1 MKLASRT
8 RPGSVERRWNGRWSS
23 LQIAIAGGTVTL
35 MILGSVF
42 AAIALTPASD
52 SSPDAAAG
60 RQLSAI
66 ARTVAGG
73 LEDAANASEEP
84 GNAETGKVAAGAQA
98 AFTIVCP
105 SSLKPDGDYDGTAT
119 CQVKS
124 SPGFSAPVELSCSG
138 SSGTTECKTIPASV
152 TPAANGSASFQV
164 GVNTNQR
171 SKKYTIEVVGRSGEV
186 RAGSNLS
193 LSLDHLDPAN
203 APPDYNLN
211 CPHLGYN
218 DPLVVAAG
226 TSTQMECSLVSWGG
240 YTGPVTLACTPSGS
254 LSCRFEGS
262 PVTLVP
268 NGTTVVKLS
277 VTVPADA
284 QPGRSQLGVKGST
297 PGAPSARD
305 CCGYSVMVE
314 VPMHTNWFPPVPPP
328 VAGML
333 MVCPFSGMTF
343 GPGEAF
349 TQRCFV
355 IETGGF
361 AGQVALSL
369 QGDTAGISVAPS
381 VTISGAPP
389 SAMGFPVEIR
399 FDPSLIAPG
408 AHSMTLLGSS
418 GTVTQS
424 SVISYTA
431 TG

>member
-8 RPGSVERRWNGRWSS
+8 RPGSIERLWKGRWSG

-42 AAIALTPASD
+42 AAIALTPASG
-52 SSPDAAAG
+52 SSPGPAAG
-60 RQLSAI
+60 RQLNAI
-66 ARTVAGG
+66 ARTVASS
-73 LEDAANASEEP
+73 LEDVPDASEES
-84 GNAETGKVAAGAQA
+84 GNAETGKVTTGAQA
-98 AFTIVCP
+98 GFTIVCP
-105 SSLKPDGDYDGTAT
+105 SSLKPDGDYDGITT

-138 SSGTTECKTIPASV
+138 SAGTTECKTIPASV
-152 TPAANGSASFQV
+152 TPAADGSASFQV

-171 SKKYTIEVVGRSGEV
+171 SKKYTIEVVGRSGDL
-186 RAGSNLS
+186 RAGSKLS
-193 LSLDHLDPAN
+193 LGLGHLDPAN

-211 CPHLGYN
+211 CAHLGYN

-226 TSTQMECSLVSWGG
+226 ASAQIECNLVSWGG
-240 YTGPVTLACTPSGS
+240 YTGPVTLLCTPSGS

-277 VTVPADA
+277 VAVPADA
-284 QPGRSQLGVKGST
+284 QPGRSQLEVKGRA

-305 CCGYSVMVE
+305 CCGYSVQVE
-314 VPMHTNWFPPVPPP
+314 VPMHTNWFPPPPPP

-349 TQRCFV
+349 TQRCFM
-355 IETGGF
+355 IGTGGF

-369 QGDTAGISVAPS
+369 QGDTAGISVVPS
-381 VTISGAPP
+381 VAISGTPP
-389 SAMGFPVEIR
+389 SAIGFPVEIR

-418 GTVTQS
+418 GAITQS